1 MRKTYFK
8 GSRARGQVEKV
19 LYREVVQTLNT
30 APDKYNLDLVED
42 PLNCNLFSKDV
53 NTHVKCKYTSTYVY
67 IYVYIRVYVFVCVCI

>member
-8 GSRARGQVEKV
+8 ASRARGQVEKV

-30 APDKYNLDLVED
+30 ALDKYNLDLVEG

-53 NTHVKCKYTSTYVY
+53 NTHVKCKYTSMYVCTYMYTYVC
-67 IYVYIRVYVFVCVCI
+67 VCVCI